1 MFLTLGRT
9 IKGGWDNFFRN
20 GYLSVAAVSVMLL
33 ALFTI
38 STLFIVMLT
47 ADGVLRRVQEN
58 VNVSVYFK
66 ASTPEESILKAK
78 KDLENYSEVAAV
90 RYVTKEQAL
99 ENFKK
104 NNVSNPAILQ
114 SLDEIGENPLLSYLI
129 IQAGDPNQYDMVGEY
144 LKNASFKDDVNR
156 VNYGKNKAR
165 IDQLNESVSGV
176 RKIGLGLIGLFTI
189 IALLIISNTVRIT
202 IYTHRKEVEVM
213 RLVGAS
219 NTYIRLP
226 FIFEGIIYGLVASI
240 ISMLVLF
247 IALKTSENYLNLRY
261 PSFNLGSVMNSLYL
275 SNFIV
280 IFGVQILVGAVLGTI
295 SSWFA
300 IRKYL
305 KI

>member
-9 IKGGWDNFFRN
+9 MKSGWVNFYRN

-33 ALFTI
+33 CLFTVSSLYI
-38 STLFIVMLT
+38 IVLT
-47 ADGVLRRVQEN
+47 ADNILQNMQEK

-66 ASTPEESILKAK
+66 ASVSEESILKAK
-78 KDLENYSEVAAV
+78 KDLDNFSEIKSVE
-90 RYVTKEQAL
+90 YVTKEQAL

-104 NNVSNPAILQ
+104 NSATEPVILQ
-114 SLDEIGENPLLSYLI
+114 SLEEIGENPLLSYLV
-129 IQAGDPNQYDMVGEY
+129 IQANNANQYDLVGEY
-144 LKNASFKDDVNR
+144 LQNASFKDEISR
-156 VNYGKNKAR
+156 VNYGKNKEV
-165 IDQLNESVSGV
+165 IDRLNNIVAEV
-176 RKIGLGLIGLFTI
+176 RKIGLGIAGLFSI
-189 IALLIISNTVRIT
+189 ISLLIISNTVRIT

-226 FIFEGIIYGLVASI
+226 FIFEGIIYGFVASV
-240 ISMLVLF
+240 ISTLLLF
-247 IALKTSENYLNLRY
+247 IVLKTSERFTTHLIPSVNL
-261 PSFNLGSVMNSLYL
+261 VSLYL
-275 SNFIV
+275 SNLVV
-280 IFGVQILVGAVLGTI
+280 ILGMQILIGAFLGTL